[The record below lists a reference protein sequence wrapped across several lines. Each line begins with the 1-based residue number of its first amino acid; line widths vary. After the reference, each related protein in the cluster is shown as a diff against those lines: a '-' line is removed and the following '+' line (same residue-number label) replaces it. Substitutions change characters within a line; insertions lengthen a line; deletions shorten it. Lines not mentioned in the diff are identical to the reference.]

1 MWPIGREGGR
11 GKCRRNPSRVKVDSG
26 REGVGVGAGN

>member
-1 MWPIGREGGR
+1 MAHLEGGREGE
-11 GKCRRNPSRVKVDSG
+11 CRRNPSRVKVDSG